1 MTLFE
6 TATELHVRLEAA
18 SAADAGD
25 ELLSRGR
32 TVRDDVRTAA
42 EHLEAVQTYRAAMG
56 RTDAPSIDAKDVRQA
71 VGRFRGALSKSG
83 PKALQQQ
90 SAATLLEVLVAQ
102 TRRADRW
109 VSSAWKEN
117 FIAAE
122 ELGSRSQSG
131 VLHGSPAD
139 RTKARSR
146 GLTLEAARKMDP
158 VKDRATLEKLLK
170 VHGLDSCLA
179 RVGELI
185 GELREAIAAID
196 QEQSAMPTAVRA
208 VLVRAASGDGLPLG
222 EVTAELLMALQSA
235 GVLDDLVVRRS

>member
-1 MTLFE
+1 VTLFE

-18 SAADAGD
+18 RAADAGD

-42 EHLEAVQTYRAAMG
+42 EHLEAVQSYRGTMG
-56 RTDAPSIDAKDVRQA
+56 RTDAPSIDAKEIRQA
-71 VGRFRGALSKSG
+71 AGRFRGALSKSG

-102 TRRADRW
+102 TRRADSW
-109 VSSAWKEN
+109 VSSTWKEN
-117 FIAAE
+117 FIVAE
-122 ELGSRSQSG
+122 ELVSRSQSG
-131 VLHGSPAD
+131 GLNGSPAD
-139 RTKARSR
+139 RMKARSR
-146 GLTLEAARKMDP
+146 GFTLEAARKLDP
-158 VKDRATLEKLLK
+158 VKERATLEDLLK
-170 VHGLDSCLA
+170 VRGLDSCLT

-185 GELREAIAAID
+185 GELRGSIAAID
-196 QEQSAMPTAVRA
+196 QEQAAMPTEVRA

-222 EVTAELLMALQSA
+222 EVTPELLTALQLA